1 MSVSESRD
9 ARDRWFHGIHAH
21 SVPSSSSGESG
32 AVVALAPPDELVR
45 LDLYGTLREKHVRL
59 TPRQLR
65 AMYADV
71 RERTD
76 RALAGLDPAAL
87 RAVPEPSLNPLDWAL
102 GHVAHFYECMV
113 LRHLAPDAP
122 PFLPGHDAHAL
133 FDSFR
138 AAHDDRWRPETVVG
152 SDPTLDEIRGYLGDV
167 CRALLDALGPDAS
180 ADAPLDP
187 VTSYLHVYG
196 ILHEH
201 WHIEDFIQTR
211 QTLGY
216 AAPSRL
222 PSSGTGTYV
231 VDAWGGFAAVPDAT
245 SLAKS
250 LAMTTDATTAFDSN
264 GASSGYAS
272 IPAGKYALG
281 ARRDD
286 PWVFDAERW
295 AHDIDVPAF
304 RIAKAPV
311 TNADF
316 AAFVVAGGYDR
327 RHLWSHEGWRWRTR
341 ERREKRGEAPRHW
354 VKRDEVR
361 EEGSERSGDSS
372 GDSSRGA
379 FADWF
384 EVRFDGAPAP
394 LRPHAPVTHVT
405 WYEAEAYCAWVGGRL
420 PTEAE
425 WEVAARTEPKSRR
438 IGADADA
445 DRDRDVDAESTNP
458 PKRRAYPW
466 GDAPPTPNRA
476 NLDGFHGGT
485 VDVGAL
491 PDGDSAWGCRGML
504 GNAWEWTA
512 SAFLPYPGFAMDFPY
527 RENSAPWFGY
537 RKVVKGGCWATSAP
551 IARAG
556 YRHSF
561 WPDMN
566 ATFTGFRVAMD
577 GAAAGRGRL

>member
-1 MSVSESRD
+1 M
-9 ARDRWFHGIHAH
+9 
-21 SVPSSSSGESG
+21 
-32 AVVALAPPDELVR
+32 R

-341 ERREKRGEAPRHW
+341 ERREKRGEGAETLGEERRGPRGG
-354 VKRDEVR
+354 VRGFLRGLVARRVRGLVRGSIRRRAGAASTARAGDARDVVR
-361 EEGSERSGDSS
+361 GGGVLRVGRGSSP
-372 GDSSRGA
+372 
-379 FADWF
+379 
-384 EVRFDGAPAP
+384 DGGG
-394 LRPHAPVTHVT
+394 
-405 WYEAEAYCAWVGGRL
+405 VGGGG
-420 PTEAE
+420 AD
-425 WEVAARTEPKSRR
+425 RTEIATDRRRRRRRPGSRR
-438 IGADADA
+438 RRRIDESPETSRVPVGRRAA
-445 DRDRDVDAESTNP
+445 DAESRQP
-458 PKRRAYPW
+458 RRISRRDGGRRRAP
-466 GDAPPTPNRA
+466 GRRQRVGVPRHARQRVGVDGVCVFTLPRVR
-476 NLDGFHGGT
+476 DGFP
-485 VDVGAL
+485 V
-491 PDGDSAWGCRGML
+491 S
-504 GNAWEWTA
+504 
-512 SAFLPYPGFAMDFPY
+512 
-527 RENSAPWFGY
+527 
-537 RKVVKGGCWATSAP
+537 RKQRAVV
-551 IARAG
+551 
-556 YRHSF
+556 
-561 WPDMN
+561 
-566 ATFTGFRVAMD
+566 
-577 GAAAGRGRL
+577 RLS